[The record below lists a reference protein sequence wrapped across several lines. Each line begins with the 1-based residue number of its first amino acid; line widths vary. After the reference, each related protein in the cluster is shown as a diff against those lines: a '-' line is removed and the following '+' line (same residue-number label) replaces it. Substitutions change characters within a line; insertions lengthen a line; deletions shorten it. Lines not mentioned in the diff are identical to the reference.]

1 MIIEDLIQQIRLENS
16 DNAFCEAKKALG
28 GFPENVVE
36 SICAFANTP
45 KGGVVIFGLDESE
58 KFKATGVY
66 DVADCQKRLAA
77 IARDSLI
84 PNVTILTEVTPFE
97 EKQLVVATVVEA
109 SESIKPVK
117 VKKTGIAY
125 IRQYDGDYQ
134 LSKLE
139 EQLFIANRGP
149 SLFDSITVD
158 GASFAD
164 LDDVLVRN
172 YITTRKQNNIVLN
185 KMDDDE
191 ILLRTG
197 IVTSDKQITTAGLL
211 ALGKYPQQFITNYAI
226 QASVQIG
233 DDDNI
238 RAIDPAFITGPI
250 ATILETTLDWVL
262 RNAGTYLANLPDG
275 NVRSVPKFPE
285 VACRELISNALIHRD
300 LNPISL
306 STPISLI
313 IKDGELVIS
322 NPGGLYGI
330 TVDTLGKTASQSRNE
345 KLSEICQNIAT
356 QGGDKVIERLGTGI
370 PNIRKSLRDAGLSEA
385 FFYDQ
390 GIRFTVKLSNK
401 SLSHSATIPR
411 KANKNNILV
420 LDALSHGELSRAE
433 IEEITGLSKDQVR
446 RSLNKLLNN
455 GEIVREG
462 NITSPNS
469 KYAKVVS

>member
-45 KGGVVIFGLDESE
+45 KGGVAIFGLDEAE
-58 KFKATGVY
+58 KFKTTGVY

-84 PNVTILTEVTPFE
+84 PNVTILTEVKPFE

-117 VKKTGIAY
+117 VKKTGVAY

-149 SLFDSITVD
+149 SLFDLIIVD
-158 GASFAD
+158 GASITD
-164 LDDVLVRN
+164 LDDTLVRN

-211 ALGKYPQQFITNYAI
+211 ALGTYPQQFITNYAI

-238 RAIDPAFITGPI
+238 RAIDPVFITGPI
-250 ATILETTLDWVL
+250 ATILETALDWVL
-262 RNAGTYLANLPDG
+262 RNAGTYLENLPDG
-275 NVRSVPKFPE
+275 NVRSVPNFPE

-322 NPGGLYGI
+322 NPGGLYGV
-330 TVDTLGKTASQSRNE
+330 TVDTLGKTAPQSRNE
-345 KLSEICQNIAT
+345 KLSEICQNITT
-356 QGGDKVIERLGTGI
+356 QGGDKVVERLGTGI
-370 PNIRKSLRDAGLSEA
+370 PNIRKSLKEAGLPDA

-390 GIRFTVKLSNK
+390 GIRFTAKLTNK
-401 SLSHSATIPR
+401 SLSHTAAIPR
-411 KANKNNILV
+411 KASSNYDLILV
-420 LDALSHGELSRAE
+420 ALSKGELSRAE
-433 IEEITGLSKDQVR
+433 IEKITGLTKDKVR
-446 RSLNKLLNN
+446 RSLKALMDSGKVVRN
-455 GEIVREG
+455 GKV
-462 NITSPNS
+462 NSPTS
-469 KYAKVVS
+469 KYEVK